1 MDWQS
6 LMPQSAKTEAGT
18 GPAADDVIEAG
29 TAGGAAD
36 PVLFPL
42 VPSDKSIC
50 THSLLNENNAVPN
63 VPNVPTKK
71 AGNPLAGDEKSSVGG
86 GGGSPDFFRARKTEG
101 TDSYPLHPSSVV
113 LLLAWCDR
121 VGATQEQRAG
131 ELLDLCNHAPGEQVS
146 RWHLACVE
154 QGMEPW
160 RVLSTVATMEGKDCT
175 LCRHLTH
182 RTYPE
187 ANGRRWFHW
196 TCGRGYLLLEC
207 SNGSERIWLAPPECQ
222 SWEQWRPAGAPAQT
236 VVWSRQP
243 AP

>member
-1 MDWQS
+1 MDWQA
-6 LMPQSAKTEAGT
+6 LMPQAGKTETGSGIAGGDGKET
-18 GPAADDVIEAG
+18 G
-29 TAGGAAD
+29 TAGGGSD
-36 PVLFPL
+36 PDLFPP
-42 VPSDKSIC
+42 VPNSKSIC
-50 THSLLNENNAVPN
+50 THSLSNQINNVPI
-63 VPNVPTKK
+63 VPNVPTQK
-71 AGNPLAGDEKSSVGG
+71 AWSPLAGDEKSSVGG

-101 TDSYPLHPSSVV
+101 ADSYPLHPSAVV
-113 LLLAWCDR
+113 LVLAWCDR

-175 LCRHLTH
+175 LCQYLTH

-207 SNGSERIWLAPPECQ
+207 SDGSERVWLAPPECQ
-222 SWEQWRPAGAPAQT
+222 SWEQWKPAALPAHG
-236 VVWSRQP
+236 VVYSKHP
-243 AP
+243 AK